1 MTVKR
6 ASLDVFGRT
15 PYGVNNQN
23 NDDVSRVMAST
34 AKKPSKSKASVKAI
48 ARKPAVK
55 KSARSKVAPDKAP
68 TSKVTAP
75 APTAKTV
82 TPTVVNK
89 PQPVVLGP
97 EMRKKELIDTVVTR
111 SGIKKKD
118 AKPVVEA
125 MLAVLGDALA
135 EGRELILPPLGKVIV
150 RKEKALPR
158 GKMMMVKIRQTTAPT
173 PQEIETADES
183 GT

>member
-1 MTVKR
+1 M
-6 ASLDVFGRT
+6 SG
-15 PYGVNNQN
+15 
-23 NDDVSRVMAST
+23 T
-34 AKKPSKSKASVKAI
+34 AKKTPKSKASVKKT
-48 ARKPAVK
+48 ARKPAAK
-55 KSARSKVAPDKAP
+55 KSVQGKATRDKAP
-68 TSKVTAP
+68 ISIAP
-75 APTAKTV
+75 ATMPTSKTV

-183 GT
+183 GI